1 MEEQRVNIS
10 TLLKWL
16 SAGGLVRDHAVACV
30 AKGSDRIEY
39 LRKLENHVFELEHL
53 LFHMRRGPCEH
64 LEQVEVDVK
73 LLLIL
78 DKQYVH
84 NLLFS
89 GWSDSVNDGFTV
101 VFHLFTYPWK

>member
-1 MEEQRVNIS
+1 MPTQITV
-10 TLLKWL
+10 
-16 SAGGLVRDHAVACV
+16 LVESVCEDHVRA
-30 AKGSDRIEY
+30 
-39 LRKLENHVFELEHL
+39 
-53 LFHMRRGPCEH
+53 

-89 GWSDSVNDGFTV
+89 GCSDSVNDGFTV
-101 VFHLFTYPWK
+101 VFHL